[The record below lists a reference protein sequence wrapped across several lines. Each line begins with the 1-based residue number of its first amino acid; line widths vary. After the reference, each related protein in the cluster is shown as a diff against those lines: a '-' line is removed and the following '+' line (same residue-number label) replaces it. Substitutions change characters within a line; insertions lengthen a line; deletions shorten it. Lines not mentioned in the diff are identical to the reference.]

1 MQYLLVI
8 HWGFLYL
15 LIFVFCSFFSMMGS
29 LLYNLYNDADTQ
41 QRIVRCV
48 FCLHI
53 WFCFPVLPVQLLQ
66 FVAWIVQSLIFIP
79 FVFLCSG
86 ANFYGCFHGQ
96 TSDPKICH
104 WVTFLLSFWL
114 FFVIDF
120 CCFRIWK
127 HCKFYEREWFLCD
140 KYYNVYECV
149 LCFIDECS
157 SIDSVCPLM
166 RCHCFDSLCQWDVFL
181 KGELMCFGFK

>member
-1 MQYLLVI
+1 M
-8 HWGFLYL
+8 
-15 LIFVFCSFFSMMGS
+15 
-29 LLYNLYNDADTQ
+29 
-41 QRIVRCV
+41 CV
-48 FCLHI
+48 LFRLLHI

-79 FVFLCSG
+79 LVFLCSG

-120 CCFRIWK
+120 VLFRIWK
-127 HCKFYEREWFLCD
+127 HCKFYEREWFCVINTIM
-140 KYYNVYECV
+140 YMNVFFA
-149 LCFIDECS
+149 L
-157 SIDSVCPLM
+157 
-166 RCHCFDSLCQWDVFL
+166 
-181 KGELMCFGFK
+181 

>member
-1 MQYLLVI
+1 MCV
-8 HWGFLYL
+8 
-15 LIFVFCSFFSMMGS
+15 SFS
-29 LLYNLYNDADTQ
+29 L
-41 QRIVRCV
+41 
-48 FCLHI
+48 LHI

-96 TSDPKICH
+96 TSDLKMCH

-120 CCFRIWK
+120 C
-127 HCKFYEREWFLCD
+127 FLLGFGNIVNFMKESGFCVINTIM
-140 KYYNVYECV
+140 YMNVFFA
-149 LCFIDECS
+149 L
-157 SIDSVCPLM
+157 
-166 RCHCFDSLCQWDVFL
+166 
-181 KGELMCFGFK
+181 